1 MNDVKVEW
9 IPRSDKEM
17 KLAVRQARNVLPVL
31 NDEEGLRSKALLFKA
46 LGDETRLKIIGILK
60 VRDSCLCELVA
71 GLEIPSS
78 TLTHHLQILER
89 GGVVR
94 SRKEKKF
101 TIFSLV
107 QDHNIDIYLAPTGK

>member
-1 MNDVKVEW
+1 MDW
-9 IPRSDKEM
+9 QPRSDEQMHEAIKQS
-17 KLAVRQARNVLPVL
+17 LTLLPVL
-31 NDEEGLRSKALLFKA
+31 SDEEELRKRALLFKA

-60 VRDSCLCELVA
+60 VQETCLCELVA
-71 GLEIPSS
+71 GLGVPSS

-107 QDHNIDIYLAPTGK
+107 QDQCIDTYLKPKEKGR